1 MIRSRFLRVSSSS
14 SARRACR
21 DSSSSGEAP
30 GVDCS
35 RSCASSASAEEL
47 EALHARLAE
56 LEDETRKNRDRVTRL
71 YARLKAEERA
81 REKALKAVTV
91 ASQLLAE
98 TPAPTA
104 ESTGPS
110 LEPVPGEAE
119 PGTDEPA
126 VA

>member
-1 MIRSRFLRVSSSS
+1 MRERAEAAEAELAQLREQST
-14 SARRACR
+14 
-21 DSSSSGEAP
+21 P
-30 GVDCS
+30 G
-35 RSCASSASAEEL
+35 ASPEEL
-47 EALHARLAE
+47 EALHARLVE